1 MTPAQKA
8 KQAAKRAARIRAI
21 AARRAQIAAEDR
33 ALELEAGP
41 LEREHSRS
49 LGYSFPPLRGKA
61 LYDVMDRAEAGQV
74 AA

>member
-1 MTPAQKA
+1 MYSPAQ
-8 KQAAKRAARIRAI
+8 RARRIRQI
-21 AARRAQIAAEDR
+21 AARRAQLAAEDR

-61 LYDVMDRAEAGQV
+61 LYDVMEREEIRGKV
-74 AA
+74 A

>member
-1 MTPAQKA
+1 MTPAQ
-8 KQAAKRAARIRAI
+8 RARRIRQI
-21 AARRAQIAAEDR
+21 AARRAQLAAEDR

-61 LYDVMDRAEAGQV
+61 LLDVMDRAEVRGR